1 MPKYTIQASYV
12 GEGLKRLLKEGGTKR
27 RDTPMSLAETNGHT
41 EIVQILKDAG
51 AKK

>member
-1 MPKYTIQASYV
+1 MYGHVDAV
-12 GEGLKRLLKEGGTKR
+12 RLLIKVGADVNAQAAGLGR
-27 RDTPMSLAETNGHT
+27 TPMSLAETNGHT